1 MDKNYQKKFYTSS
14 NDVLNLIN
22 EGLDKISQVTHDSQS
37 EIIEQY
43 VLLGLL
49 RDLDESSL
57 RDKIIDTLN
66 KKMTIREIEL
76 EHYRNIIK
84 KG

>member
-1 MDKNYQKKFYTSS
+1 MDKNYQKKFCTSS

-57 RDKIIDTLN
+57 RDEIIDILN

-76 EHYRNIIK
+76 EHYRNVIK
-84 KG
+84 KR